1 MVTKNLSV
9 SFKKKINKFNKSIE
23 VDSDKSISQRCF
35 IIGSICEGISIV
47 DNILESEDILSTIR
61 CLKKLN
67 CKIERLQKGKYKI
80 YGKGLGSYF
89 CNQNT
94 LLDFGNSG
102 TATRL
107 LGFGICSTNPNL
119 KIKITGDKS
128 LRKRSMYRIIKVMEK
143 FGATFLPK
151 NKFKLPITL
160 ISSAAPIGF
169 KFHNGI
175 SSQIKSAVI
184 LGAINSFG
192 KTQIIEK
199 IKSRDHTEKILKHN
213 SKTISVK
220 KGKNNLIEINGKESL
235 KPFKLSVPGD
245 PSSASF
251 YAALCLLNKNS
262 NIILKKVHI
271 NPTRIG
277 FFNIIKKHKG
287 KIFFKNKKLIGN
299 EIVADIHV
307 KSSNIKPLKIS
318 KKYFVSC
325 QDEFP
330 LIFAISCLLPGIS
343 VFRGI
348 EDLANKESNRIKEMG
363 KILKQIGIKFFASK
377 DEMRIYGNPYLKIK
391 NKKINVSG
399 IFDHR
404 ILMSAAILSLLTGIN
419 SKLRNF
425 EQVGTSC
432 PNFLS
437 TIFKLGGRF
446 EREN

>member
-1 MVTKNLSV
+1 MPSKSFSV
-9 SFKKKINKFNKSIE
+9 SFRKKINKFNKSIE
-23 VDSDKSISQRCF
+23 VDTDKSISQRCF

-80 YGKGLGSYF
+80 YGKGLGNYF

-220 KGKNNLIEINGKESL
+220 NGKNNQIEIKARE
-235 KPFKLSVPGD
+235 
-245 PSSASF
+245 
-251 YAALCLLNKNS
+251 
-262 NIILKKVHI
+262 
-271 NPTRIG
+271 
-277 FFNIIKKHKG
+277 
-287 KIFFKNKKLIGN
+287 
-299 EIVADIHV
+299 
-307 KSSNIKPLKIS
+307 
-318 KKYFVSC
+318 
-325 QDEFP
+325 
-330 LIFAISCLLPGIS
+330 
-343 VFRGI
+343 
-348 EDLANKESNRIKEMG
+348 RIKRY
-363 KILKQIGIKFFASK
+363 K
-377 DEMRIYGNPYLKIK
+377 
-391 NKKINVSG
+391 
-399 IFDHR
+399 
-404 ILMSAAILSLLTGIN
+404 
-419 SKLRNF
+419 
-425 EQVGTSC
+425 
-432 PNFLS
+432 
-437 TIFKLGGRF
+437 
-446 EREN
+446 